1 MKNFEDD
8 LKPVQL
14 YKSLYPKKVLA
25 NKKWFKSNLNEI
37 KKRKMEVQI
46 RRAKMC
52 NKKMLKYF
60 R

>member
-37 KKRKMEVQI
+37 KKEENGSADQKGKNV
-46 RRAKMC
+46 
-52 NKKMLKYF
+52 
-60 R
+60 